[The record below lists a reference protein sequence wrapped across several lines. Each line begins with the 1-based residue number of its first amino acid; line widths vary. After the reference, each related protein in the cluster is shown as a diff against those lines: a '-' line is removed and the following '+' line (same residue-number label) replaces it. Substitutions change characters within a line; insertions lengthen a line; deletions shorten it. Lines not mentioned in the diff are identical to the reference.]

1 MTRVPLRDAP
11 SGAHADE
18 APPLAGAAGLRLAH
32 PHDPAMR
39 QVMATLLRCEAAA
52 QILLWCHADTGQLAQ
67 IELPRL
73 RLNFV
78 ARPAP
83 AAAATAAADGEGGG
97 KGGGEGGG
105 EGVRLYCE
113 EEPGFW
119 LARGPRDPAVDELL
133 LGLPMA
139 LLLQNAQAEFLVLLP
154 AAGRP
159 MPSADG
165 VWLRHGEPEWVAAL
179 GDVRHY
185 AYPVHAC
192 GVFLSSRTLASSLY
206 LLAVRLLGRRYEMA
220 FRLAES
226 CITDATL
233 SAEEAQLW
241 ELLAL
246 AGADTHPDAHAV
258 RRNLALAL
266 LPISSRISP
275 YLPTSPHISPHLPGQ
290 VRLKLAL
297 VLLGS
302 EPDIMAVPWDVAAEL
317 EAYALKAAFVSPACR
332 LGLDEELLLLS
343 QVRVRAGARARV
355 RARVRARLT

>member
-1 MTRVPLRDAP
+1 M
-11 SGAHADE
+11 
-18 APPLAGAAGLRLAH
+18 
-32 PHDPAMR
+32 
-39 QVMATLLRCEAAA
+39 
-52 QILLWCHADTGQLAQ
+52 
-67 IELPRL
+67 
-73 RLNFV
+73 
-78 ARPAP
+78 
-83 AAAATAAADGEGGG
+83 
-97 KGGGEGGG
+97 
-105 EGVRLYCE
+105 
-113 EEPGFW
+113 
-119 LARGPRDPAVDELL
+119 DELL

-258 RRNLALAL
+258 R
-266 LPISSRISP
+266 
-275 YLPTSPHISPHLPGQ
+275 
-290 VRLKLAL
+290 LKLAL

-302 EPDIMAVPWDVAAEL
+302 EPDVIAVPWDVAAEL
-317 EAYALKAAFVSPACR
+317 EA
-332 LGLDEELLLLS
+332 
-343 QVRVRAGARARV
+343 
-355 RARVRARLT
+355 